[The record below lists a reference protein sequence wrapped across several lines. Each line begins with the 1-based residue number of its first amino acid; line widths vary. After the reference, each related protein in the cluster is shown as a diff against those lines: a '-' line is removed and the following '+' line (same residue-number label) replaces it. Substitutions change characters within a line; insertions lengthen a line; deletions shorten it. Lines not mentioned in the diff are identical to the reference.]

1 MDTRVDGLCPDA
13 LDETWLDERT
23 LPDLDATTL
32 EGEVWPR
39 QRRGQQSGGAPG
51 ARSELDWR

>member
-1 MDTRVDGLCPDA
+1 MDTRVDSHCQDP

-39 QRRGQQSGGAPG
+39 QRRGPHVSGPHEP
-51 ARSELDWR
+51 RSELKWR